1 VFYVIYACPA
11 FLYTGWKVFTV
22 DETDHLKLVALYNY
36 EISIQGL
43 LKTFNEQ
50 HSAHSVPDLRI
61 LEACRFLSAFN

>member
-1 VFYVIYACPA
+1 M
-11 FLYTGWKVFTV
+11 YTGWKVFTV
-22 DETDHLKLVALYNY
+22 VETDHLKLVALYNY

-50 HSAHSVPDLRI
+50 HSAHSVRNFRL